1 MIYDIILTA
10 LFITLAFIVFL
21 FYKAMQALVK
31 KNNEEHHLLNAN
43 DSILMQEITKLAV
56 LGNKANDINI
66 RIFKSIT
73 AIKNNS
79 NNLPSDVVRA
89 LEKTESDLE
98 TVRSINKSLL
108 HTIAS
113 IKTNMNNTLHE
124 ESNNDNWWEYIRWL
138 SHI

>member
-1 MIYDIILTA
+1 MIYDIILTI
-10 LFITLAFIVFL
+10 LIISLAIIVSL

-31 KNNEEHHLLNAN
+31 KNNEEHHLLSAN
-43 DSILMQEITKLAV
+43 DSILMQEITKISV
-56 LGNKANDINI
+56 LGNKVNDINI
-66 RIFKSIT
+66 RIFKTIT
-73 AIKNNS
+73 TIKNN

-113 IKTNMNNTLHE
+113 IKTNMNRTSHE
-124 ESNNDNWWEYIRWL
+124 ESGTDN
-138 SHI
+138 

>member
-1 MIYDIILTA
+1 MIYDIVLTV
-10 LFITLAFIVFL
+10 LLISLAIIVLL

-43 DSILMQEITKLAV
+43 DSILMQEITKLSV
-56 LGNKANDINI
+56 LGNKVNDINV
-66 RIFKSIT
+66 RIFKTIT
-73 AIKNNS
+73 TIKNN

-98 TVRSINKSLL
+98 TARSINKSLL

-113 IKTNMNNTLHE
+113 IKTNMNRTSHG
-124 ESNNDNWWEYIRWL
+124 ESDTDN
-138 SHI
+138 

>member
-1 MIYDIILTA
+1 MIYDIILTI
-10 LFITLAFIVFL
+10 LFVSLAIIVSL

-43 DSILMQEITKLAV
+43 DSILMQEITKISV
-56 LGNKANDINI
+56 LGNKVNDINI
-66 RIFKSIT
+66 RIFKTIT
-73 AIKNNS
+73 TIKNN

-113 IKTNMNNTLHE
+113 IKTTMNKTSYE
-124 ESNNDNWWEYIRWL
+124 ESDTGN
-138 SHI
+138 

>member
-1 MIYDIILTA
+1 MIYDIILTI
-10 LFITLAFIVFL
+10 LFVSLAIVVSL

-31 KNNEEHHLLNAN
+31 KNNEEHYLLNAN
-43 DSILMQEITKLAV
+43 DSILMQEITKISV
-56 LGNKANDINI
+56 LGNKVNDINI
-66 RIFKSIT
+66 RIFKTIT
-73 AIKNNS
+73 TIKNN

-113 IKTNMNNTLHE
+113 IKTNINRTSHE
-124 ESNNDNWWEYIRWL
+124 EPGTDN
-138 SHI
+138 

>member
-1 MIYDIILTA
+1 MIYDIVLTV
-10 LFITLAFIVFL
+10 LLISLAIIVLL

-43 DSILMQEITKLAV
+43 DSILMQEITKLSV
-56 LGNKANDINI
+56 LGNKVNDINV
-66 RIFKSIT
+66 RIFKTIT
-73 AIKNNS
+73 TIKNN

-98 TVRSINKSLL
+98 TARSINKSLL

-113 IKTNMNNTLHE
+113 IKTNMNRTSHG
-124 ESNNDNWWEYIRWL
+124 ESGTDN
-138 SHI
+138 

>member
-1 MIYDIILTA
+1 MIYDIILTI
-10 LFITLAFIVFL
+10 LFVSLAIIVSL

-43 DSILMQEITKLAV
+43 DSILMQEITKISV
-56 LGNKANDINI
+56 LGNKVNDINI
-66 RIFKSIT
+66 RIFKTIT
-73 AIKNNS
+73 TIKNN

-113 IKTNMNNTLHE
+113 IKTNMNRISRE
-124 ESNNDNWWEYIRWL
+124 ETGTDN
-138 SHI
+138 

>member
-1 MIYDIILTA
+1 MIYDIILTI
-10 LFITLAFIVFL
+10 LFVSLAIIISL

-43 DSILMQEITKLAV
+43 DSILMQEITKISV
-56 LGNKANDINI
+56 LGNKVNDINI
-66 RIFKSIT
+66 RIFKTIT
-73 AIKNNS
+73 TIKNN

-113 IKTNMNNTLHE
+113 IKTNMNKTSHE
-124 ESNNDNWWEYIRWL
+124 ESDTDN
-138 SHI
+138 

>member
-1 MIYDIILTA
+1 MIYDIILTI
-10 LFITLAFIVFL
+10 LFISLAIIVSL

-43 DSILMQEITKLAV
+43 DSILMQEITKMSV
-56 LGNKANDINI
+56 LGNKVNDINI
-66 RIFKSIT
+66 RIFKTIT
-73 AIKNNS
+73 TIKNN

-113 IKTNMNNTLHE
+113 INTKMNKKSYE
-124 ESNNDNWWEYIRWL
+124 ESDTDN
-138 SHI
+138 

>member
-1 MIYDIILTA
+1 MIYDIILTVLLIA
-10 LFITLAFIVFL
+10 LAIIVLL

-43 DSILMQEITKLAV
+43 DMILMQEITKLSV
-56 LGNKANDINI
+56 LGNKVNDINI

-73 AIKNNS
+73 TIKNN

-98 TVRSINKSLL
+98 TARSINKSLL

-113 IKTNMNNTLHE
+113 IKTNMNRTSPG
-124 ESNNDNWWEYIRWL
+124 ESGTDN
-138 SHI
+138 

>member
-1 MIYDIILTA
+1 MIYDIILTT

-56 LGNKANDINI
+56 LGNKVNDINI

-79 NNLPSDVVRA
+79 NNLPSNVVRA

-124 ESNNDNWWEYIRWL
+124 ESNNDN
-138 SHI
+138 

>member
-1 MIYDIILTA
+1 MTYDIILTV
-10 LFITLAFIVFL
+10 LFIALASIVFL

-43 DSILMQEITKLAV
+43 DSILMQEITKLSV
-56 LGNKANDINI
+56 LGNKVNDINV

-73 AIKNNS
+73 AIKNN

-98 TVRSINKSLL
+98 TVKSINKNLL

-113 IKTNMNNTLHE
+113 IKTNMHIASHE
-124 ESNNDNWWEYIRWL
+124 EANNDN
-138 SHI
+138 

>member
-1 MIYDIILTA
+1 MIYDIILTI
-10 LFITLAFIVFL
+10 LFISLAIIVSL

-31 KNNEEHHLLNAN
+31 KNNEEHHLLSAN
-43 DSILMQEITKLAV
+43 DSILMQEITKISV
-56 LGNKANDINI
+56 LGNKVNDINI
-66 RIFKSIT
+66 RIFKTIT
-73 AIKNNS
+73 TIKNN

-113 IKTNMNNTLHE
+113 IKTNMNKTSHE
-124 ESNNDNWWEYIRWL
+124 ESDTNN
-138 SHI
+138 

>member
-10 LFITLAFIVFL
+10 LFVLLAIIVLL

-43 DSILMQEITKLAV
+43 DSILLQEITKLSV
-56 LGNKANDINI
+56 LGNKVNDINI
-66 RIFKSIT
+66 RIFKTIT
-73 AIKNNS
+73 TIKNN

-98 TVRSINKSLL
+98 TARSINKSLL

-113 IKTNMNNTLHE
+113 IKTNMNITSHG
-124 ESNNDNWWEYIRWL
+124 ESSTDN
-138 SHI
+138 

>member
-1 MIYDIILTA
+1 MIYDIILTI
-10 LFITLAFIVFL
+10 LIISLAIIVSL

-31 KNNEEHHLLNAN
+31 KNNEEHHLLSAN
-43 DSILMQEITKLAV
+43 DSILMQEITKISV
-56 LGNKANDINI
+56 LGNKVNDINI
-66 RIFKSIT
+66 RIFKTIT
-73 AIKNNS
+73 TIKNN

-113 IKTNMNNTLHE
+113 IKTNMNKTSHE
-124 ESNNDNWWEYIRWL
+124 ESDTDN
-138 SHI
+138 

>member
-1 MIYDIILTA
+1 MIYDIILTG
-10 LFITLAFIVFL
+10 LLIILTIIVSL

-43 DSILMQEITKLAV
+43 DNILLQEITKLSV
-56 LGNKANDINI
+56 LGNKVNDINI
-66 RIFKSIT
+66 RIFKTIT
-73 AIKNNS
+73 TIKNN

-113 IKTNMNNTLHE
+113 IKTNMNKTSHE
-124 ESNNDNWWEYIRWL
+124 ESDTDN
-138 SHI
+138 

>member
-1 MIYDIILTA
+1 MIYDIILTI
-10 LFITLAFIVFL
+10 LFISLAIIVSL

-43 DSILMQEITKLAV
+43 DSILMQEIRKISV
-56 LGNKANDINI
+56 LGNKVNDINI
-66 RIFKSIT
+66 RIFKTIT
-73 AIKNNS
+73 TIKNN

-113 IKTNMNNTLHE
+113 IKTNMNKTSHE
-124 ESNNDNWWEYIRWL
+124 ESDTDN
-138 SHI
+138 

>member
-1 MIYDIILTA
+1 MIYDIILTI
-10 LFITLAFIVFL
+10 LFVSLAIIVSL

-31 KNNEEHHLLNAN
+31 KNNEEHHLLSAN
-43 DSILMQEITKLAV
+43 DSILMQEITKISV
-56 LGNKANDINI
+56 LGNKVNDINI
-66 RIFKSIT
+66 RIFKTIT
-73 AIKNNS
+73 TIKNN

-113 IKTNMNNTLHE
+113 IKTTMNKTSYE
-124 ESNNDNWWEYIRWL
+124 ESDTGN
-138 SHI
+138 

>member
-1 MIYDIILTA
+1 MIYDIVLTVLLGA
-10 LFITLAFIVFL
+10 LAIIVLL

-43 DSILMQEITKLAV
+43 DSILMQEITKLSV
-56 LGNKANDINI
+56 LGNKVNDINI

-73 AIKNNS
+73 TIKNN
-79 NNLPSDVVRA
+79 NNLPSDVVKA

-98 TVRSINKSLL
+98 TARSINKSLL

-113 IKTNMNNTLHE
+113 IKTNMNRTSHGE
-124 ESNNDNWWEYIRWL
+124 PGTDN
-138 SHI
+138 

>member
-1 MIYDIILTA
+1 MIYDIILTT

-56 LGNKANDINI
+56 LGNKVNDINI

-79 NNLPSDVVRA
+79 NKLPSDVVRA

-124 ESNNDNWWEYIRWL
+124 ESNNDN
-138 SHI
+138 